1 MRDFP
6 VFATEN
12 GVASLVLKE
21 ITYKQEAYIY
31 LQDTQTPEALLKECA
46 DFCTAAGAER
56 ILATGHSILEQYPLH
71 TVLIAMRCSRESIPE
86 TDAALFPVQPETF
99 ETWREIYNRKMAA
112 VHNAATITAFDRE
125 NVIGGGYFV
134 HRGDTLLGIGKVSGS
149 TIEVVAAQ
157 QQGAGREVLA
167 ALCYAIT
174 GDTVE
179 LEVAKENLPA
189 VRLYEKMGFVPVR
202 EISRW
207 YRVK

>member
-21 ITYKQEAYIY
+21 IPYKQEAYIY

-56 ILATGHSILEQYPLH
+56 ILASGHSILEQYPLH
-71 TVLIAMRCSRESIPE
+71 TVLICMRCSREGIPD

-99 ETWREIYNRKMAA
+99 DTWREIYNRKMAA

-125 NVIGGGYFV
+125 KVMGSGYFV
-134 HRGDTLLGIGKVSGS
+134 HRGDTLLGIGKVSGN

-157 QQGAGREVLA
+157 QPGAGREVLA
-167 ALCYAIT
+167 ALCHAIT

-179 LEVAKENLPA
+179 LEVARENLPA

-207 YRVK
+207 YRIK